1 MPIPSR
7 EWHLITR
14 PVGHPKPTDFACV
27 TTTVP
32 DPGPDQVLVR
42 NDWLSVDPYMVG
54 RLNEGKS
61 PLSDIPPYEL
71 GEPLTGGA
79 IGTVIAS
86 NVDTIPVGASVSHFL
101 GWREYA
107 LLPAKTV
114 QVVDA
119 SPAGVQSYLGLLGV
133 TGLTAYA
140 ALTVIAPVKT
150 GDVVYISAA
159 AGAVGSVAGQIA
171 KHLGASLI
179 IGSAGGPEK
188 VNRLVGDLGYDA
200 AVDYRAGDL
209 ATQLAEAAPA
219 GIDVYLDNV
228 GGDHLE
234 AALTAMNVGGRIAL
248 CGAISALGE
257 PPLSSGP
264 GNMPLVIGKRL
275 TLRGM
280 NVADHYDIL
289 GDYLLHANTWLQ
301 DGSLHSQETVVD
313 GIDNAAEALLAMM
326 SGANTGKM
334 LVRLPRS

>member
-1 MPIPSR
+1 MCTPSR
-7 EWHLITR
+7 EWHLVSR
-14 PVGHPKPTDFACV
+14 PVGHAKTADFACV

-32 DPGPDQVLVR
+32 DPGPNQILVR

-54 RLNEGKS
+54 RLNEGTS
-61 PLSDIPPYEL
+61 PLSDIPPYGL

-86 NVDTIPVGASVSHFL
+86 SVDTVPLGASVSHFL

-107 LLPAKTV
+107 LLPANTV
-114 QVVDA
+114 QVVQA
-119 SPAGVQSYLGLLGV
+119 GPAGVQSYLGVLGV

-140 ALTVIAPVKT
+140 ALTRIAPVKT
-150 GDVVYISAA
+150 GDVVYVSSA

-171 KHLGASLI
+171 KNLGASRI

-188 VNRLVGDLGYDA
+188 VRRLVDDFGYDA
-200 AVDYRAGDL
+200 GIDYRAGDL

-219 GIDVYLDNV
+219 GIDVYLDSV

-234 AALTAMNVGGRIAL
+234 AALTAMNVGGRMAL
-248 CGAISALGE
+248 CGAISALGDSTG
-257 PPLSSGP
+257 LP
-264 GNMPLVIGKRL
+264 GTRNMPLVIGKRL

-289 GDYLLHANTWLQ
+289 GDYLLQASAWLQ
-301 DGSLHSQETVVD
+301 NGSLRNQETVVD
-313 GIDNAAEALLAMM
+313 GIDNAVGALLAMM
-326 SGANTGKM
+326 SGGNTGKM
-334 LVRLPRS
+334 LVRLERS